1 MRKLAPLK
9 SLYSFVAVAETGS
22 MTLAAEALN
31 VSHSAISQAIKSL
44 ETQLDQPLFHRVGRQ
59 VILNSAGKRYYQKV
73 APALEQIVEATE
85 SLLKPTYSNRI
96 TLNMINSL
104 ALHWWIPRVSS
115 FQAFAPEVDIR
126 ISTLTGTF
134 SLADQGVDVALIH
147 GQLRDWQD
155 YYCEK
160 LAEDEL
166 VMVASRAM
174 VSSEITAQ
182 QALAQLP
189 AIFASNPRRQND
201 WEIWCQANQVNPP
214 KQQRNL
220 SFAAS
225 AQALQATLSG
235 LGVFVTHRLFVKQ
248 EVESGILKEIG
259 NTVIHPDQGYYF
271 ACTAD
276 KLRSEAVLKL
286 RKWLSSEFQQEVK
299 ATQSG
304 RYFSSKSD

>member
-59 VILNSAGKRYYQKV
+59 VVLNSAGKRYYQKV

-166 VMVASRAM
+166 VMVASRAV
-174 VSSEITAQ
+174 VSSEISAQ

-201 WEIWCQANQVNPP
+201 WEIWCQANQVSPP

>member
-59 VILNSAGKRYYQKV
+59 VVLNSAGKRYYQKV
-73 APALEQIVEATE
+73 APALEQIIEATE

-166 VMVASRAM
+166 VMVASRAV
-174 VSSEITAQ
+174 VSSEISAQ

-286 RKWLSSEFQQEVK
+286 RKWLSSEFQQEAK

-304 RYFSSKSD
+304 R

>member
-166 VMVASRAM
+166 VMVASRAV
-174 VSSEITAQ
+174 VSSEISAQ
-182 QALAQLP
+182 QALAQLS
-189 AIFASNPRRQND
+189 AIFASNPRRQDD

-271 ACTAD
+271 ACSAD

-286 RKWLSSEFQQEVK
+286 RNWLSSEFQQEVK
-299 ATQSG
+299 HTQSS
-304 RYFSSKSD
+304 R

>member
-59 VILNSAGKRYYQKV
+59 VVLNSAGKRYYQKV

-134 SLADQGVDVALIH
+134 SLADQGIDVALIH

-166 VMVASRAM
+166 VMVASRAV
-174 VSSEITAQ
+174 VSSEISAQ

-201 WEIWCQANQVNPP
+201 WEIWCQANQVSPP

>member
-59 VILNSAGKRYYQKV
+59 VVLNSAGKRYYQKV

-166 VMVASRAM
+166 VMVASRAV

-201 WEIWCQANQVNPP
+201 WEIWCQANQVSPP

-286 RKWLSSEFQQEVK
+286 KKWLSSEFQQEVK

>member
-166 VMVASRAM
+166 VMVASRAV
-174 VSSEITAQ
+174 VSSEISAQ

-201 WEIWCQANQVNPP
+201 WEIWCQANQVSPP

-271 ACTAD
+271 ACSAD

>member
-1 MRKLAPLK
+1 MRKLTPLK

-59 VILNSAGKRYYQKV
+59 VILNSAGKRYYQQV

-276 KLRSEAVLKL
+276 KLRSEPVLKL

>member
-271 ACTAD
+271 VCTAD

>member
-85 SLLKPTYSNRI
+85 SLLKPTYSNRV

-115 FQAFAPEVDIR
+115 FQAFAPEVDVR

-299 ATQSG
+299 ATRSG